1 MISIKNFKLNR
12 KKNITL
18 LNKDLVNFINSF
30 VSDNDFSFFS
40 KKSSACLNLKKETIS
55 NESKVFIF
63 RNFINRYGRFKKTIS
78 NNYLKYFLINF
89 LLINY
94 VFIFKKRKPIEKK
107 NMIWL

>member
-1 MISIKNFKLNR
+1 MISIRNFKLNR

-30 VSDNDFSFFS
+30 VSNTDFSFFS
-40 KKSSACLNLKKETIS
+40 KKSSACLNLKRKTIS

-78 NNYLKYFLINF
+78 SNYLKYFLINF